1 MNISTKSYIYTG
13 TIRHRRFTPFDYFF
27 SYPLFMVYLDLKS
40 FEKSFKKSWIWNV
53 NRSALVSFMRDDYHG
68 NNNIDLDTSVR
79 KTIYKK
85 IGKNIKGPIRLLT
98 NLRYFGYCFNPVS
111 FYYCFDEADTK
122 VEVIMA
128 EVTNTPWKE
137 RHSYIIKNNNKNIR
151 PKNISIK
158 LDKKLHVSPFWGMD
172 HQYEWFFS
180 EPSKRLLVN
189 MKNFKDKN
197 KVFDA
202 KLIMNR
208 TPFSLKN
215 LIKQVVKFPFITAVI
230 VFRIH
235 WHALK
240 LWLKKAPFY
249 IHPDKVNIMKGS

>member
-1 MNISTKSYIYTG
+1 MNISTASYIYTG
-13 TIRHRRFTPFDYFF
+13 TIRHRRFTPFNHFF
-27 SYPLFMVYLDLKS
+27 SYPLFMVYLDLNS
-40 FEKSFKKSWIWNV
+40 FEERLKKSWIWNV
-53 NRSALVSFMRDDYHG
+53 NRFALVSFMRDDYHG
-68 NNNIDLDTSVR
+68 NSNIDLDTSVR
-79 KTIYKK
+79 RTIYKK
-85 IGKNIKGPIRLLT
+85 TGKNIKGPIRLLT
-98 NLRYFGYCFNPVS
+98 HLRYFGYCFNPVS
-111 FYYCFDEADTK
+111 IYYCFNEADTK

-137 RHSYIIKNNNKNIR
+137 RHSYIIDNNKNNKTT
-151 PKNISIK
+151 KNISVK
-158 LDKKLHVSPFWGMD
+158 LDKRLHVSPFWGMD
-172 HQYEWFFS
+172 HKYEWLFS

-202 KLIMNR
+202 NLSMKR
-208 TPFSLKN
+208 TPFNLKN
-215 LIKQVVKFPFITAVI
+215 LIKQVMKFPFLTIII

-249 IHPDKVNIMKGS
+249 MHPDKVNIMKGS